1 MEIMVIL
8 VAGLLVLGP
17 KRLPE
22 AARQVGKAM
31 AELRRVTGG
40 FQAEMRDAFQTT
52 VSADPEPA
60 PPAAITPPA
69 TPPTPATPADTEL
82 HVSEDAGAESG
93 EELGEGPGEEPEVAA
108 PPPPPITAAGIL
120 PADPDAR
127 DGDPS
132 RN

>member
-22 AARQVGKAM
+22 AARQIGKAM

-40 FQAEMRDAFQTT
+40 FQAEMRDAFETT

-60 PPAAITPPA
+60 PPAAVTPPA
-69 TPPTPATPADTEL
+69 TPPAPATPADTEL
-82 HVSEDAGAESG
+82 HVDPVAEDQEDAAAADAATAVEQEETVTMPPLTTAE
-93 EELGEGPGEEPEVAA
+93 V
-108 PPPPPITAAGIL
+108 L
-120 PADPDAR
+120 PMDPDVH